1 MSLSDL
7 PELHLF
13 EEIQDVSNSSDFF
26 TYTKDQFNK
35 TWSYFQ
41 TEAMDDDST
50 SGLWEERSVSC
61 SSSVL
66 NTPERDTWDPML
78 DARRNTECEDMNME
92 DYLGCIALVAPLSP
106 LPIDVVVPLTPVSED
121 EWIQVSPLRGDEVLD
136 DANSL
141 LPSGLLVDSRLQAPS
156 PSKPSLNVRKTLRPP
171 SPRSLKRKLFAKQ
184 SIQARRLNST
194 SVVSGSQQK
203 LTFPFRKRTIS
214 ISKKQKLYEMAP
226 IQDSHMEKNR
236 KNAVN
241 SKLNRDLKKLQ
252 FVNIQEELSTLRG
265 QNKSLKKKADQG
277 RRQLKAAKQ
286 QIKNLKKKMVHSV
299 PVVAT
304 PVIM

>member
-26 TYTKDQFNK
+26 TYTKDQFNQ

-41 TEAMDDDST
+41 DEASMDDST
-50 SGLWEERSVSC
+50 SGLWEERSSSC

-66 NTPERDTWDPML
+66 NTPERDAWDPML
-78 DARRNTECEDMNME
+78 DARRNVNPAFEDINMD
-92 DYLGCIALVAPLSP
+92 DYLGCISLVAPLSP

-121 EWIQVSPLRGDEVLD
+121 EWHQVSPLRGDDVLEED
-136 DANSL
+136 NAL
-141 LPSGLLVDSRLQAPS
+141 LPSGLVVDSHLHVAPS
-156 PSKPSLNVRKTLRPP
+156 PSKPSLNVRKTLRPL
-171 SPRSLKRKLFAKQ
+171 SPRSLKRKLFGRK
-184 SIQARRLNST
+184 RLNST
-194 SVVSGSQQK
+194 SGVSGSHQQK
-203 LTFPFRKRTIS
+203 LTFPFRKRTNS
-214 ISKKQKLYEMAP
+214 ISKTQKLYEMAP
-226 IQDSHMEKNR
+226 IQDPRREKNR

-252 FVNIQEELSTLRG
+252 FVNVQEELSTLRG

-286 QIKNLKKKMVHSV
+286 QIKKLKEKMVHSV
-299 PVVAT
+299 PVV
-304 PVIM
+304 M